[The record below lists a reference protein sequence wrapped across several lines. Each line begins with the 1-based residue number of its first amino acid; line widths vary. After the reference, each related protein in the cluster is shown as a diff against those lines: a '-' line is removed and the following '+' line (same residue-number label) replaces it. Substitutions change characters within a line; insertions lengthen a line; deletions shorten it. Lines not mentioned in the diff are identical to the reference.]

1 MWGGAKR
8 VLSQMHL
15 FFWGGE
21 YECFFTVYTS
31 VANLWEGVVTT
42 NKYILLPSSTRK
54 SDDEKAYAY
63 SGEGTLESPERRF
76 RCHLFSY
83 NTVNNAHL

>member
-8 VLSQMHL
+8 A
-15 FFWGGE
+15 FPNAFIFWGGE

-42 NKYILLPSSTRK
+42 NKYILLPSST
-54 SDDEKAYAY
+54 
-63 SGEGTLESPERRF
+63 
-76 RCHLFSY
+76 
-83 NTVNNAHL
+83 